1 MMDYKSQQLSWLL
14 HISYHLKTPASYIP
28 HIFVAFDDPGQ
39 TMFCVGW
46 RAWCRARAGGTPVE
60 GDGAG
65 PFVNHA
71 GAVVE
76 GHQDLGEWRV
86 SGGD

>member
-1 MMDYKSQQLSWLL
+1 M
-14 HISYHLKTPASYIP
+14 
-28 HIFVAFDDPGQ
+28 
-39 TMFCVGW
+39 
-46 RAWCRARAGGTPVE
+46 E

-65 PFVNHA
+65 PFVTHA

-86 SGGD
+86 SGGDRVESGVT